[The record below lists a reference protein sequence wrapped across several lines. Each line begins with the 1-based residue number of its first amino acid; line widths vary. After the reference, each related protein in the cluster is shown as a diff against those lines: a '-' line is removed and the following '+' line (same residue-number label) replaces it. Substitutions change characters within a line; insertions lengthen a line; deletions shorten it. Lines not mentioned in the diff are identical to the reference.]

1 MLDWLKAILGE
12 GYTEEIDK
20 KVSEEIGK
28 GFVSRTDFNTVNE
41 SKKNLEAM
49 VADRDKQLEEL
60 KKLNPEQLQAEIS
73 RLQGENKAAAEKYE
87 ADLKAAK
94 LDFAIDTSLA
104 KAGAVNTKAVK
115 ALLDAS
121 KISLDGD
128 NLIGLDDQLKTLRE
142 TEKWAF
148 SKAPDVPG
156 NGGNPPYTPTDDPL
170 AEMRNAMGLPP
181 ASNK

>member
-1 MLDWLKAILGE
+1 MLDWLKTILGE

-20 KVSEEIGK
+20 KMSEEIGK

-104 KAGAVNTKAVK
+104 KAGAVNSKAVK
-115 ALLDAS
+115 ALLDIS
-121 KISLDGD
+121 KISLDGE
-128 NLIGLDDQLKTLRE
+128 NLIGLDDQLKSLKE

-148 SKAPDVPG
+148 SKTPDVPG
-156 NGGNPPYTPTDDPL
+156 AGGNPPIPPADPL
-170 AEMRNAMGLPP
+170 AAVRSAMGLPP
-181 ASNK
+181 ENK